1 MLWYENNSSDTAV
14 STRIRLARNLKDIPF
29 PHAMTAQMKKDTAK
43 KIADVILN
51 GNSAAAKDF
60 EFIELDTM
68 DKIEKQFLAE
78 QHLISPNML
87 DGSGHFVL
95 INKEKTISI
104 LLMEEDHIRLQVIL
118 PFLDL
123 KNAWDLAG
131 KVDDLIEENLEY
143 AFDDEFGYL
152 TSCPTNTGTGLRAS
166 VMLHLPALAMTNNL
180 SRILRSCGQLGIAVR
195 GIYGE
200 GTNAEGNLFQFSNQI
215 TMGSSEYDLIANLE
229 NIVGQIIKHESDA
242 REYLVK
248 NNYDELSDKLWRSYG
263 ILKYA
268 RSISSSEAKKLLSD
282 VRLGQ
287 NMDIIDNK
295 GINTM
300 ALEVLTGAAGIM
312 KTKGKNLNAAERDKA
327 RAELLRKNM

>member
-87 DGSGHFVL
+87 EGSGHFVL
-95 INKEKTISI
+95 INKEKTVSI

-118 PFLDL
+118 PSLNL
-123 KNAWDLAG
+123 KKAWDLAG

-180 SRILRSCGQLGIAVR
+180 SRIIRSCGQLGIAVR

-200 GTNAEGNLFQFSNQI
+200 GTDVEGNLLQFSNQI
-215 TMGSSEYDLIANLE
+215 TMGSSEDDLIANLE

-242 REYLVK
+242 REYLAK
-248 NNYDELSDKLWRSYG
+248 NNYDELADKLWRSYG

-268 RSISSSEAKKLLSD
+268 RSISSKESKKLLSD

-295 GINTM
+295 DVNTT
-300 ALEVLTGAAGIM
+300 ALEVCTGAAGIM
-312 KTKGKNLNAAERDKA
+312 KIAGKNLTAAERDKA
-327 RAELLRKNM
+327 RADYLRKNM